1 MRTGNILIGNLKG
14 KDSLSSCRKTIMKIL
29 SINIWPFQ
37 KQTGQN
43 CSFSTGSILV
53 YKKLNNMG
61 KIQTFS
67 CFWLK
72 KKKWDWA
79 CISAQRRKLE
89 NVDHTN
95 MLYPRV
101 KSKIST
107 LSLTATSFC
116 LSPDTW
122 LVNGK
127 RHVSVSQCSLSYNC
141 TDK

>member
-72 KKKWDWA
+72 KKKMG
-79 CISAQRRKLE
+79 LGL
-89 NVDHTN
+89 H
-95 MLYPRV
+95 
-101 KSKIST
+101 
-107 LSLTATSFC
+107 FC
-116 LSPDTW
+116 TKEKVGECRPY
-122 LVNGK
+122 K
-127 RHVSVSQCSLSYNC
+127 YAVSEGE
-141 TDK
+141 K